1 MHGNRVKIN
10 IFKCNKFNILSHI
23 FCFSSFFNGSAFSLY
38 CVAITSLSL
47 PRERRP
53 PDSTTCIS
61 SFFHSFFHF
70 TKTCSK
76 HILHRSEALCCVLG
90 IQQQPAHTNHCPL
103 GLTVYLLTSLSASG
117 IPQGTKIGIS

>member
-47 PRERRP
+47 PREMRP
-53 PDSTTCIS
+53 PDSTNFIS

-70 TKTCSK
+70 TKTYSK
-76 HILHRSEALCCVLG
+76 VHLAQERGTVLCAG
-90 IQQQPAHTNHCPL
+90 DTTEPAHTNHCPL
-103 GLTVYLLTSLSASG
+103 GLTVYLLTSLPASG
-117 IPQGTKIGIS
+117 IPQGTQIGIS